1 LGISTFD
8 AASTVIV
15 RALSSRRQAILLL
28 TFTRNSVPVRLE
40 RIHFEICTLESV
52 DFYSLM
58 VLLADNAHQLA
69 NAIFLEGSVLSLQGE
84 HQILVLGR
92 VEDDQLISARCYA
105 YGSQL

>member
-1 LGISTFD
+1 
-8 AASTVIV
+8 
-15 RALSSRRQAILLL
+15 
-28 TFTRNSVPVRLE
+28 
-40 RIHFEICTLESV
+40 
-52 DFYSLM
+52 M

-69 NAIFLEGSVLSLQGE
+69 NAIFLEGRVLSLQGE